1 MDVVN
6 IYRLGHSFS
15 NKHNN
20 VDNRKKI
27 ILFFFLCKIFD
38 LIKFF
43 PMWTMFSDTWQWS
56 KKNIIFFSVNFFV
69 NELNSIIIV
78 IENYDVITTT
88 TKSFVVVLKRFDLSF
103 FFKKKTFQNKCK
115 NNTKDKMNKLFLSII

>member
-38 LIKFF
+38 LINFF
-43 PMWTMFSDTWQWS
+43 PCEQCLVTHNNDR
-56 KKNIIFFSVNFFV
+56 KKTSFFSSDNFFV

-103 FFKKKTFQNKCK
+103 FSKKKHFKINVKTIQKIK
-115 NNTKDKMNKLFLSII
+115 